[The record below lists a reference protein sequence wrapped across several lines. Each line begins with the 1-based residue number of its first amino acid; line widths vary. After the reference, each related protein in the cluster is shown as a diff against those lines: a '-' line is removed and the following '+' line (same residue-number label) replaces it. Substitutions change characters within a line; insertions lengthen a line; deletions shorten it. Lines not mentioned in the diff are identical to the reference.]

1 MPTRPAEELLFDW
14 AVVPAIVQETN
25 DPSRRWWKHLPK
37 ITAPTLLVGGGT
49 TSHIPQNL
57 LVEVAA
63 AVPDGTLITIP
74 AGHNIHQSEPDAFV
88 ETVLNWLANDH
99 SAAR

>member
-74 AGHNIHQSEPDAFV
+74 AGHNIHQSQPDRLA
-88 ETVLNWLANDH
+88 ETVLNWLANDR